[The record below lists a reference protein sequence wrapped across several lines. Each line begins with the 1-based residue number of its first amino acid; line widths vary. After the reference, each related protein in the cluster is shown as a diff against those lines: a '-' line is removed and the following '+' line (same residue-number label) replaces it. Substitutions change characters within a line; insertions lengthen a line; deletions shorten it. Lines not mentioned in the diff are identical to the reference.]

1 MPKQKLYTFILCGS
15 AQMSS
20 FCALENSFDFY
31 QSNMHKCKKG
41 EVNKSLR
48 PILESFL
55 LVVSRDAQ

>member
-1 MPKQKLYTFILCGS
+1 MWISANVKLLC
-15 AQMSS
+15 
-20 FCALENSFDFY
+20 FKNSFDFY

-41 EVNKSLR
+41 EVSKSLR

>member
-1 MPKQKLYTFILCGS
+1 
-15 AQMSS
+15 MSS
-20 FCALENSFDFY
+20 FCALENSLDFY
-31 QSNMHKCKKG
+31 QSNMHRCKKG

>member
-1 MPKQKLYTFILCGS
+1 MWISANVKLLC
-15 AQMSS
+15 
-20 FCALENSFDFY
+20 FKISFDFY

-41 EVNKSLR
+41 GVSKSLR